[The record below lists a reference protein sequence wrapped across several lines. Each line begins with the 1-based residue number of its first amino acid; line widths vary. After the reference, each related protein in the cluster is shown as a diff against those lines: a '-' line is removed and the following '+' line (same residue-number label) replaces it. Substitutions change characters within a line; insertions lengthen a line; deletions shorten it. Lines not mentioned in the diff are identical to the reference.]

1 MSNTYIF
8 NSLQRDIISKINK
21 ELLENIFEERSCSL
35 CTHNKFKK
43 IANYDR
49 YKIKYYTGICENCG
63 LMQQYKYP
71 NQKFIDKFYTNY
83 YNDLYGFFK
92 NPKDRFDSQY
102 SSASY
107 KFKLIKDFLPE
118 KMNNKLLEIG
128 CGAGG
133 ILSYFRSKGFDCYGM
148 DYQNDHLDYAKN
160 KKIKTYNS
168 LNKINNKFDIIILS
182 HVIEHMT
189 SFKEIF
195 AKCKLLL
202 NKNGIIYIEVPSIE
216 SIPSHYDYTLLNFL
230 HIGHVTHFTKKTFT
244 NFLNLHG
251 FKINYIN
258 NVIHAIVTPFETN
271 TTIINNYKN
280 TESILRIIQ
289 LKKILFRPFKLIIQK
304 VKKYIKKFVNS

>member
-1 MSNTYIF
+1 MSNIYVH
-8 NSLQRDIISKINK
+8 NSLQRDIISNINK
-21 ELLENIFEERSCSL
+21 ELVDDIFNERFCSL
-35 CTHNKFKK
+35 CNNNKFKK
-43 IANYDR
+43 IADYDR
-49 YKIKYYTGICENCG
+49 YCIKYYTGICKNCG

-71 NQKFIDKFYTNY
+71 NQNFIDKFYRSY

-92 NPKDRFDSQY
+92 NPKERFDSQFI
-102 SSASY
+102 SASY
-107 KFKLIKDFLPE
+107 KFKLINDLFPE
-118 KMNNKLLEIG
+118 KINCKLLEIG

-148 DYQNDHLDYAKN
+148 DYQNEHLTYAEKN
-160 KKIKTYNS
+160 KIKTYDN
-168 LNKINNKFDIIILS
+168 LNKINGKFDIIILS

-202 NKNGIIYIEVPSIE
+202 NKNGIIYIEVPSVE
-216 SIPSHYDYTLLNFL
+216 SISYHYDYTLLNFL

-244 NFLNLHG
+244 NFLKLYG

-258 NVIHAIVTPFETN
+258 NMIHAVVTPSEID

-280 TESILRIIQ
+280 TESILRITR
-289 LKKILFRPFKLIIQK
+289 LKKILLRPFKLTIYR
-304 VKKYIKKFVNS
+304 VKKYLKRIIF